1 MNEFLLQLRPFG
13 LNAGTLHAL
22 NVAWKLLGEI
32 MMLKVCPGMATHA

>member
-13 LNAGTLHAL
+13 LNAGTLQVP

-32 MMLKVCPGMATHA
+32 MMLKVRLGIATHA